1 MKFVLMSTLAIVIVA
16 FLVIIGP
23 LALLWSLNTLF
34 PSLEI
39 PYAIETWL
47 AAALLIAF
55 VQNNS
60 QFLNRKKD

>member
-34 PSLEI
+34 PALEI